1 MERPSARVVRGGSW
15 DYDAPD
21 SLRASYRYGSLPTYR
36 SNSYGVRCVRSS
48 VTGQPVTYC
57 ENEWPIKSVEGNG
70 FPVLREELVDF
81 RGGVGLDSD
90 EDIFDVFVGVHFVQA
105 AR

>member
-1 MERPSARVVRGGSW
+1 MPVSKNTTAPNGILEATARIMNPPRPCSF
-15 DYDAPD
+15 
-21 SLRASYRYGSLPTYR
+21 
-36 SNSYGVRCVRSS
+36 